1 MFCVVGW
8 VVAICVQTHV
18 GNTEEC
24 DSGEGVGQ
32 GTLEGALVSA
42 VSLDTGVNDFF
53 SGSEYEVSYA
63 ELVIQPLLYQNDVAR
78 LSTDLGSVQ
87 MGNTKME
94 AVAETQ
100 LLDYNLDKSCNVV
113 IGINKAFVRTR
124 KL

>member
-1 MFCVVGW
+1 MIFR
-8 VVAICVQTHV
+8 
-18 GNTEEC
+18 
-24 DSGEGVGQ
+24 
-32 GTLEGALVSA
+32 GAASQYPALPVCPPVLQLSYKDDIHCA
-42 VSLDTGVNDFF
+42 SLRPCCTGF
-53 SGSEYEVSYA
+53 SGSQYEVSYA